1 MKYLILI
8 IIFIGYTFAIVSQSN
23 NLGGFMTLDETEAMP
38 IVGKF
43 VATPA
48 VVAKPA
54 VVATPKFVSKVQP
67 MTIGKFSTFQSQFYF
82 TTAQKEYF
90 LRWLIFTCDVKCSG
104 IQNNTKKRV

>member
-8 IIFIGYTFAIVSQSN
+8 IIFIGYTFAIEAQHS
-23 NLGGFMTLDETEAMP
+23 NLGGFTTLDETEAMP

-67 MTIGKFSTFQSQFYF
+67 IVKFSFLSQFYF